1 MSPLTLLS
9 QRIRPPLNASRFI
22 ALGVLWLAAGVGVGA
37 VAWAY
42 RDIIAL
48 LLNWTPALA
57 RGFALNILMGVVA
70 MLAATVFGTLLG
82 CLQVSL
88 HRGLRQMAVLLT
100 QFLRN
105 APWLVVVFLVMN
117 LLPFE
122 FQALDRWWQIPDWLK
137 AALGLGLAG
146 SGYVSEIV
154 RGGIRSIPVAQWE
167 AAASLAL
174 PRRKSLRLV
183 ILPQALRS
191 MVPPWM
197 SLYCAVTMA
206 TSLANLMGVEE
217 LMTSLQLRL
226 TGQTR
231 PDLLLPAYLYVFV
244 AFFIYIY
251 PISRYSRYLERKWSL
266 YS

>member
-1 MSPLTLLS
+1 
-9 QRIRPPLNASRFI
+9 
-22 ALGVLWLAAGVGVGA
+22 
-37 VAWAY
+37 
-42 RDIIAL
+42 
-48 LLNWTPALA
+48 
-57 RGFALNILMGVVA
+57 
-70 MLAATVFGTLLG
+70 
-82 CLQVSL
+82 
-88 HRGLRQMAVLLT
+88 VLLT
-100 QFLRN
+100 QLLRN